1 MAIKRSHAG
10 GALRKK
16 IVSSVATK
24 PVEEGGHANH
34 AIDEDEYKQE
44 M

>member
-16 IVSSVATK
+16 IVSSVATR
-24 PVEEGGHANH
+24 PTEDG
-34 AIDEDEYKQE
+34 AIGNNNVNEEDEHK
-44 M
+44 